1 MRKSITAW
9 TGILALTAWFF
20 LQGPMPAL
28 AQSDAAEAPEYALPV
43 DVELVI
49 AADGSGSISDME
61 LAVQREGYAAAI
73 TDPRVLSVIQS
84 GSIGRLAVAYIE
96 WGGADS
102 QEVIADWHLI
112 EDAASA
118 AAFAEV
124 IRETPRKA
132 YGWNSI
138 SNAIWK
144 AAEMLEGNAYE
155 GTSRVIDVSGD
166 AGQRGGRPLPLVR
179 EFVLSLGIT
188 INGLALDHRGGGL
201 SGPGGM
207 PLALHYQ
214 RDIIGGPGSFVMTVK
229 EPEGFHE
236 AILEKLIL
244 EIAGRTPDPERDL
257 GHTRWAFLFDGAA
270 R

>member
-1 MRKSITAW
+1 VTIRP
-9 TGILALTAWFF
+9 LFRFLTVLSTVW
-20 LQGPMPAL
+20 LLSSPPAS
-28 AQSDAAEAPEYALPV
+28 AQTSDTEVYGLPV

-49 AADGSGSISDME
+49 AADGSGSITDVE

-73 TDPRVLSVIQS
+73 TDPRVIDIVTG

-112 EDAASA
+112 DGPHSA
-118 AAFAEV
+118 AAFARV
-124 IRETPRKA
+124 LRETPRRA

-144 AAEMLEGNAYE
+144 AAEMLENNAFD
-155 GTSRVIDVSGD
+155 GLRRVIDVSGD
-166 AGQRGGRPLPLVR
+166 AGQRGGRPLSLVR
-179 EFVLSLGIT
+179 EAVVGLGIT
-188 INGLALDHRGGGL
+188 INGLALNHRGGGL

-207 PLALHYQ
+207 PLALHYR
-214 RDIIGGPGSFVMTVK
+214 RDIIGGPGAFVMTVE

-236 AILEKLIL
+236 AILNKLLL
-244 EIAGRTPDPERDL
+244 EIAALPRQRTVAQGR
-257 GHTRWAFLFDGAA
+257 
-270 R
+270 